1 MTHVADVVGGADTVS
16 GQDTVTLGQTLA
28 AAREARGLAID
39 EVASRLRL
47 GKHRVA
53 ALEEDRIGLIVA
65 PVFVKGYL
73 RQLAPLYGLKY
84 EDLLAR
90 FDRDKRLAVAPVQ
103 TVPGIENLRTGRR
116 VLRIGVWIV
125 LIVFSGYLITRM
137 AGDSIM
143 QYVEPG
149 WDALHSAVERM
160 LSDAGEPGS

>member
-1 MTHVADVVGGADTVS
+1 MS
-16 GQDTVTLGQTLA
+16 GRDTVTLGQTLA
-28 AAREARGLAID
+28 AAREARGLTID

-90 FDRDKRLAVAPVQ
+90 FDRDTKRTAAPAQ
-103 TVPGIENLRTGRR
+103 PIPSIENLRNGRR
-116 VLRIGVWIV
+116 VLRIGVWIA
-125 LIVFSGYLITRM
+125 LIVFFGFLVARMGGELIVR
-137 AGDSIM
+137 
-143 QYVEPG
+143 YVEPR
-149 WDALHSAVERM
+149 WDALLSVVERM
-160 LSDAGEPGS
+160 RSDTGEPES